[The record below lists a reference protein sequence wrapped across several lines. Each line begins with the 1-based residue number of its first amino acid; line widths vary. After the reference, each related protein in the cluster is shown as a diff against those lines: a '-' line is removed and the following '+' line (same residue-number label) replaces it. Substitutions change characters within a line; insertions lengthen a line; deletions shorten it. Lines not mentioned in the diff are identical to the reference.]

1 MATKELRRVSD
12 GFTKLDGGCNSG
24 VATSDP
30 LLAQLNQVHFAVNTT
45 FRGGWPMPRP
55 GLVRRYL
62 SFPDADAETNFKT
75 ALFQDAGPYNPDDG
89 TLRLVSMH
97 GGRVFRVAVSNM
109 ATYEVQDIS
118 IPGDLN
124 PSNRQRAWSEQGENY
139 FIIQDGQTLPF
150 IYNGSTARRA
160 LPNEI
165 PVGTAMAYG
174 MGRLWV
180 ARGREYVGGD
190 IVKGPSGT
198 ASLGYR
204 DSFLKF
210 TENKYIA
217 EGGAFGVPLY
227 AGDITGLAFIS
238 NINTALG
245 VGELIIHTRNAV
257 FANSVP
263 PDRNAWKDLRE
274 PIQRIVQKKFGSMS
288 ADSIVDSNGSQFFRR
303 RDGIGELMI
312 AVRNFGQPGNTA
324 ISNEM
329 KRIIQVDDRNLLMF
343 SKAATF
349 DNRLL
354 MTASPYRTPVGV
366 AHRGL
371 IALDFDP
378 LTTIG
383 GKRPPEYDGLWT
395 GLKILKIVVGEHEEV
410 ERCFIYAVNDSNEIE
425 LWELTTDAK
434 HDNNGSA
441 DSRIQWYYE
450 TRNFDFGNKFDMVKL
465 DSADFFVDTVS
476 GEVDFDVDYR
486 PDSYPCWIDWQAW
499 NECATTDL
507 CIADFGACPTL
518 PNFKLQYRP
527 KKQFTQPA
535 DTFDPITKQMLRT
548 GYEMQFRFKTTGY
561 CRHKQFRANSIEVQE
576 APFGKGL

>member
-1 MATKELRRVSD
+1 MTKEPKRVSD

-45 FRGGWPMPRP
+45 FRGGWPLPRP
-55 GLVRRYL
+55 GWVKRNL
-62 SFPDADAETNFKT
+62 SFADADTETRFKT
-75 ALFQDAGPYNPDDG
+75 GLFQDLGPYNPDDG
-89 TLRLVSMH
+89 TLKLMSMQ
-97 GGRVFRVAVSNM
+97 GGRVFRVAVNN
-109 ATYEVQDIS
+109 TNTFDVLDVS

-124 PSNRQRAWSEQGENY
+124 PSNRTRAWSVQGENY
-139 FIIQDGQTLPF
+139 WILQDGQTKPF
-150 IYNGSTARRA
+150 IYNGATARRA
-160 LPNEI
+160 LPTEV

-180 ARGREYVGGD
+180 AKGREYVGGD

-198 ASLGYR
+198 ASLGFR

-210 TENKYIA
+210 TENTYIA

-227 AGDITGLAFIS
+227 AGDITGLQFLS

-245 VGELIIHTRNAV
+245 VGELTIHTRNGV

-263 PDRNAWKDLRE
+263 PDRATWKDLRE
-274 PIQRIVQKKFGSMS
+274 PVQRIVHKKFGSMS
-288 ADSIVDSNGSQFFRR
+288 SDSIVDANGSQFFRR
-303 RDGIGELMI
+303 RDGIGELML
-312 AVRNFGQPGNTA
+312 AVRNFGQPGNTS
-324 ISNEM
+324 ISSEM
-329 KRIIQVDDRNLLMF
+329 DRIIKADDRTLLMF

-395 GLKILKIVVGEHEEV
+395 GVKVLKIVVGEHNEV
-410 ERCFIYAVNDSNEIE
+410 ERCFAYVVGATGEIE

-434 HDNNGSA
+434 HDNDGTS
-441 DSRIQWYYE
+441 DVRIQWLYE
-450 TRNFDFGNKFDMVKL
+450 TRNLDYGSKFDMVKL
-465 DSADFFVDTVS
+465 DSGDFFVDNVS
-476 GEVDFDVDYR
+476 GQVDFDLDYR
-486 PDSYPCWIDWQAW
+486 PDSYPCWIDWQNW
-499 NECATTDL
+499 EECATTAL
-507 CIADFGACPTL
+507 CVEDFGACPTL
-518 PNFKLQYRP
+518 PNFKPQYRP

-561 CRHKQFRANSIEVQE
+561 CRHKQFRSNVIEVQE
-576 APFGKGL
+576 APYGKGL

>member
-1 MATKELRRVSD
+1 MSTRELKRLSD

-30 LLAQLNQVHFAVNTT
+30 LLGQLNQVHFAVNTT
-45 FRGGWPMPRP
+45 FRGGWPIPRP
-55 GLVRRYL
+55 GLIKRHL
-62 SFPDADAETNFKT
+62 SFPNADTEAAFKS
-75 ALFQDAGPYNPDDG
+75 ALFQEASAYNPDDG
-89 TLRLVSMH
+89 SLKLMSMH
-97 GGRVFRVAVSNM
+97 GGRVFRISVSNM
-109 ATYEVQDIS
+109 ATYEVLDVS
-118 IPGDLN
+118 IAGDLN
-124 PSNRQRAWSEQGENY
+124 PSARQRAWSVQGENY
-139 FIIQDGQTLPF
+139 WILQDGQTKPF
-150 IYNGSTARRA
+150 IYNGATARRSMV
-160 LPNEI
+160 NEV

-180 ARGREYVGGD
+180 AKGREYLGGD
-190 IVKGPSGT
+190 IVNGPSGT
-198 ASLGYR
+198 PSLGFR

-210 TENKYIA
+210 TENLYIA
-217 EGGAFGVPLY
+217 EGGAFGLPLY
-227 AGDITGLAFIS
+227 AGDITGLKFIE
-238 NINTALG
+238 NINSALG

-263 PDRNAWKDLRE
+263 PDRASWKDLRE
-274 PIQRIVQKKFGSMS
+274 PIQRIVQKKFGSVS
-288 ADSIVDSNGSQFFRR
+288 ADSIVDASGNQFYRR

-329 KRIIQVDDRNLLMF
+329 KRIIQADDRNLLMF
-343 SKAATF
+343 SRAGVF

-354 MTASPYRTPVGV
+354 MTCSPYRTPVGV

-383 GKRPPEYDGLWT
+383 GKRPPAYDGLWT
-395 GLKILKIVVGEHEEV
+395 GLKVLKIVVGEHEEV
-410 ERCFIYAVNDSNEIE
+410 ERCFIYAVNGSNEIE
-425 LWELTTDAK
+425 LWEQTADLK
-434 HDNNGSA
+434 HDNDGNA

-450 TRNFDFGNKFDMVKL
+450 TRNLDFGSKFEMVKL
-465 DSADFFVDTVS
+465 DAGDFFVDNVS

-486 PDSYPCWIDWQAW
+486 PDSYPCWIDWDAW
-499 NECATTDL
+499 EECATTDL
-507 CIADFGACPTL
+507 CIEDFGACPTL
-518 PNFKLQYRP
+518 PNFKPQYRP

-535 DTFDPITKQMLRT
+535 DTFDPITKQMHRT

-561 CRHKQFRANSIEVQE
+561 CRHKQFRANAIDVQE
-576 APFGKGL
+576 APYGKGL